1 MTRGFRDGR
10 GRVVPVHPVFNWEGQ
25 IHEPGQ
31 YSVGGGGS
39 GRGAGERPRRPGG
52 GGGQDIVE
60 TAKAA
65 GSFNTLLTAA
75 TEAGLV
81 DTLKGDGPFT
91 VFAPTDEAFAKVP
104 EETLN
109 ALLRDKAK
117 LKEVLLYHVV
127 QGKVMAADAVKLDS
141 AKTVQ
146 GQPIMIKAQGG
157 KVMINNAQVT
167 PADIKASNGV
177 IHVINSVL
185 RAFLP
190 GASIVSVI
198 IAPPIAS

>member
-1 MTRGFRDGR
+1 MRLGSIRWAAVL
-10 GRVVPVHPVFNWEGQ
+10 VVVLASGPDVRAA
-25 IHEPGQ
+25 EP
-31 YSVGGGGS
+31 
-39 GRGAGERPRRPGG
+39 AK
-52 GGGQDIVE
+52 DIVE

-75 TEAGLV
+75 TEVGLV
-81 DTLKGDGPFT
+81 DTLKGDRPFT
-91 VFAPTDEAFAKVP
+91 LFAPTDEAFAKVP
-104 EETLN
+104 EEKLN

-117 LKEVLLYHVV
+117 LKKVLLYHVV

-167 PADIKASNGV
+167 QADIKASNGV

-185 RAFLP
+185 LP
-190 GASIVSVI
+190 PAR
-198 IAPPIAS
+198 

>member
-1 MTRGFRDGR
+1 ML
-10 GRVVPVHPVFNWEGQ
+10 N
-25 IHEPGQ
+25 IM
-31 YSVGGGGS
+31 
-39 GRGAGERPRRPGG
+39 
-52 GGGQDIVE
+52 E
-60 TAKAA
+60 TAAQA
-65 GSFNTLLTAA
+65 GSFKTLAA
-75 TEAGLV
+75 AVKAADLGA
-81 DTLKGDGPFT
+81 TLDDVGPFT

-104 EETLN
+104 EEMLN
-109 ALLRDKAK
+109 APLRDKAK

-185 RAFLP
+185 LP
-190 GASIVSVI
+190 PAR
-198 IAPPIAS
+198 

>member
-1 MTRGFRDGR
+1 VTGR
-10 GRVVPVHPVFNWEGQ
+10 FCNDLGRVAPGHLVFNWEGR
-25 IHEPGQ
+25 IHDSGQ
-31 YSVGGGGS
+31 DSVGGGGA
-39 GRGAGERPRRPGG
+39 GRGVGERRWRPGG
-52 GGGQDIVE
+52 GADKDIVE

-104 EETLN
+104 ADKLN

-146 GQPIMIKAQGG
+146 GQPLTIKSQGG
-157 KVMINNAQVT
+157 
-167 PADIKASNGV
+167 
-177 IHVINSVL
+177 
-185 RAFLP
+185 R
-190 GASIVSVI
+190 
-198 IAPPIAS
+198 

>member
-1 MTRGFRDGR
+1 MRLNNIRWAAAAL
-10 GRVVPVHPVFNWEGQ
+10 VVVLAG
-25 IHEPGQ
+25 
-31 YSVGGGGS
+31 
-39 GRGAGERPRRPGG
+39 GAGVRAAGADK
-52 GGGQDIVE
+52 DIVE
-60 TAKAA
+60 TAQAA

-81 DTLKGDGPFT
+81 ETLKGDGPFT

-127 QGKVMAADAVKLDS
+127 QGQVMAADAVKLDS

-146 GQPIMIKAQGG
+146 GQPFTIRARGG

-167 PADIKASNGV
+167 QADIKASNGV
-177 IHVINSVL
+177 IHVIDSVL
-185 RAFLP
+185 LP
-190 GASIVSVI
+190 PAR
-198 IAPPIAS
+198 

>member
-1 MTRGFRDGR
+1 MSLGNIRWAAAAL
-10 GRVVPVHPVFNWEGQ
+10 VVVLA
-25 IHEPGQ
+25 
-31 YSVGGGGS
+31 S
-39 GRGAGERPRRPGG
+39 GPDVRAEEADK
-52 GGGQDIVE
+52 DIVE

-109 ALLRDKAK
+109 ALLRDRAK

-185 RAFLP
+185 LP
-190 GASIVSVI
+190 PAR
-198 IAPPIAS
+198 

>member
-1 MTRGFRDGR
+1 MSLGNIRWAAAAL
-10 GRVVPVHPVFNWEGQ
+10 VVVLA
-25 IHEPGQ
+25 
-31 YSVGGGGS
+31 S
-39 GRGAGERPRRPGG
+39 GPDVRAAEADK
-52 GGGQDIVE
+52 DIVE

-91 VFAPTDEAFAKVP
+91 MFAPTDEAFAKVP
-104 EETLN
+104 EEMLN

-167 PADIKASNGV
+167 SADIKASNGV

-185 RAFLP
+185 LP
-190 GASIVSVI
+190 PAGEVSDGAGKKRHGAGGRPSTPFSTSDEFRYQKGMT
-198 IAPPIAS
+198 A

>member
-1 MTRGFRDGR
+1 MSLGNIRWAAAAL
-10 GRVVPVHPVFNWEGQ
+10 VVVLA
-25 IHEPGQ
+25 
-31 YSVGGGGS
+31 S
-39 GRGAGERPRRPGG
+39 GPDVRAADN
-52 GGGQDIVE
+52 DIVE

-75 TEAGLV
+75 PEAGLL

-91 VFAPTDEAFAKVP
+91 VFAPTNEAFAKVP

-177 IHVINSVL
+177 IHVTNSVL
-185 RAFLP
+185 LP
-190 GASIVSVI
+190 PAR
-198 IAPPIAS
+198 

>member
-1 MTRGFRDGR
+1 MSLGNIRWAAAAL
-10 GRVVPVHPVFNWEGQ
+10 VVVLA
-25 IHEPGQ
+25 
-31 YSVGGGGS
+31 S
-39 GRGAGERPRRPGG
+39 GPDVRAADN
-52 GGGQDIVE
+52 DIVE

-75 TEAGLV
+75 TEAGLL

-185 RAFLP
+185 LP
-190 GASIVSVI
+190 PAR
-198 IAPPIAS
+198 

>member
-1 MTRGFRDGR
+1 MSLGNIRWAAAAL
-10 GRVVPVHPVFNWEGQ
+10 VVVLA
-25 IHEPGQ
+25 
-31 YSVGGGGS
+31 S
-39 GRGAGERPRRPGG
+39 GPDVRAADN
-52 GGGQDIVE
+52 DIVE

-104 EETLN
+104 EEMLN

-185 RAFLP
+185 LP
-190 GASIVSVI
+190 PAR
-198 IAPPIAS
+198 

>member
-1 MTRGFRDGR
+1 MSLGNIRWAAAAL
-10 GRVVPVHPVFNWEGQ
+10 VVVLA
-25 IHEPGQ
+25 
-31 YSVGGGGS
+31 S
-39 GRGAGERPRRPGG
+39 GPDVRAAEADK
-52 GGGQDIVE
+52 DIVE

-104 EETLN
+104 EEMLN
-109 ALLRDKAK
+109 APLRDKAK

-185 RAFLP
+185 LP
-190 GASIVSVI
+190 PAR
-198 IAPPIAS
+198 

>member
-1 MTRGFRDGR
+1 MSLGNIRWAAAAL
-10 GRVVPVHPVFNWEGQ
+10 VVVLA
-25 IHEPGQ
+25 
-31 YSVGGGGS
+31 S
-39 GRGAGERPRRPGG
+39 GPDVRAAEADK
-52 GGGQDIVE
+52 DIVE
-60 TAKAA
+60 TAKTA

-104 EETLN
+104 EEMLN

-157 KVMINNAQVT
+157 KVMINDTQVT

-177 IHVINSVL
+177 IHLINSVIL
-185 RAFLP
+185 LP
-190 GASIVSVI
+190 AR
-198 IAPPIAS
+198 

>member
-1 MTRGFRDGR
+1 MSLEADK
-10 GRVVPVHPVFNWEGQ
+10 
-25 IHEPGQ
+25 
-31 YSVGGGGS
+31 
-39 GRGAGERPRRPGG
+39 
-52 GGGQDIVE
+52 DIVE

-104 EETLN
+104 EEMLN

-185 RAFLP
+185 LQPAR
-190 GASIVSVI
+190 
-198 IAPPIAS
+198 

>member
-1 MTRGFRDGR
+1 MRLANIQWAAAAL
-10 GRVVPVHPVFNWEGQ
+10 VVVLASG
-25 IHEPGQ
+25 PG
-31 YSVGGGGS
+31 V
-39 GRGAGERPRRPGG
+39 RAAA
-52 GGGQDIVE
+52 DKDLVE

-75 TEAGLV
+75 TDAGLV

-91 VFAPTDEAFAKVP
+91 VFAPTDEVFAKVP

-109 ALLRDKAK
+109 ALLQDKAK

-127 QGKVMAADAVKLDS
+127 QVKVMAADAVKLDS
-141 AKTVQ
+141 AKTAQ
-146 GQPIMIKAQGG
+146 GQSLMIKARGG

-185 RAFLP
+185 LP
-190 GASIVSVI
+190 PAR
-198 IAPPIAS
+198 

>member
-1 MTRGFRDGR
+1 MSLGNIRWAAAAL
-10 GRVVPVHPVFNWEGQ
+10 VVVLA
-25 IHEPGQ
+25 
-31 YSVGGGGS
+31 S
-39 GRGAGERPRRPGG
+39 GPDVRAAEADK
-52 GGGQDIVE
+52 DIVE
-60 TAKAA
+60 MAKAA

-104 EETLN
+104 EEMLN

-127 QGKVMAADAVKLDS
+127 QGKVMAADTVKLDS
-141 AKTVQ
+141 ANTVQ

-185 RAFLP
+185 LP
-190 GASIVSVI
+190 PAR
-198 IAPPIAS
+198 